1 MLPTICQRTIF
12 RRVARSHI
20 DGVGRQEDVQS
31 RITSVVS
38 CIPGLPPAQVR
49 NGAPVRFG
57 TRGAAASRRGTSAMP
72 KAAAASTTCSSWLT
86 TMRSTEL
93 MNCVELMCSFR
104 NYNLN

>member
-1 MLPTICQRTIF
+1 MLPSAYFLATF
-12 RRVARSHI
+12 RFDTAANEPAKKLQILQNFANFPHI
-20 DGVGRQEDVQS
+20 
-31 RITSVVS
+31 T
-38 CIPGLPPAQVR
+38 PPAQVR